1 MEKNKKC
8 KLLLKRLKKWE
19 ETRYKKKGWEEN
31 FKKLNNKIDNSSK
44 NEEDIK
50 KDKHI
55 LECLR
60 SIIEES
66 VKNYIESEEIELNKI
81 ELPKEYEKIET
92 DNMFELQ
99 DNYPIDLDNLG
110 IENCCNVLNL
120 SINPG
125 STQKKGQAANS
136 NKDKIDNIMP
146 LYSFNLDKRM
156 SKRINPIIKNYGI
169 NEKYI
174 WRKYYN
180 PNFEIFNDIN
190 AKYPWAALKR
200 ETLKEEFK
208 KILKK
213 QANNIII
220 EEQKNKSGDNKEK
233 IKTQFSEEQQK
244 DDVEELMKIYDK
256 ERNDYNKELPLVF
269 FNDLFWIADSNQ
281 KDLLSILEKY
291 KDKEKMKLFIKE
303 MIDLYIKKYKLGLI
317 VVTNVKAAEYVKSA
331 IGDKNGENCV
341 FKYTYTDEEIKEKK
355 VVPIIFSGYLANGMD
370 QYSKTRL
377 KKDIKEYYQIC
388 NKY

>member
-1 MEKNKKC
+1 MEKNKEC
-8 KLLLKRLKKWE
+8 KFLLKRLKNWE
-19 ETRYKKKGWEEN
+19 ETRYEEEGWEEN
-31 FKKLNNKIDNSSK
+31 FKELNDKIDKYLK

-60 SIIEES
+60 SIVEES
-66 VKNYIESEEIELNKI
+66 EKNYIESEKVELDKI
-81 ELPKEYEKIET
+81 ELPKET
-92 DNMFELQ
+92 DIMFELQ

-136 NKDKIDNIMP
+136 NEDKIDNIMP
-146 LYSFNLDKRM
+146 LYSFNLDEKM
-156 SKRINPIIKNYGI
+156 SKCIDPIIKKYRI

-174 WRKYYN
+174 WRKYFN

-190 AKYPWAALKR
+190 AKYYWVALKR
-200 ETLKEEFK
+200 ETLKEEFN

-213 QANNIII
+213 QAENIIKK
-220 EEQKNKSGDNKEK
+220 QKNKSGDNIEK
-233 IKTQFSEEQQK
+233 FSEEQQK
-244 DDVEELMKIYDK
+244 DDVEELMKIYDE
-256 ERNDYNKELPLVF
+256 ERKDYNKELPLVF

-281 KDLLSILEKY
+281 KDLLSILETY

-317 VVTNVKAAEYVKSA
+317 VVTNVKAAEYVKLA
-331 IGDKNGENCV
+331 IGDKNSENCV
-341 FKYTYTDEEIKEKK
+341 FKYTYTDDEIKEKK

-370 QYSKTRL
+370 HFSKTRL